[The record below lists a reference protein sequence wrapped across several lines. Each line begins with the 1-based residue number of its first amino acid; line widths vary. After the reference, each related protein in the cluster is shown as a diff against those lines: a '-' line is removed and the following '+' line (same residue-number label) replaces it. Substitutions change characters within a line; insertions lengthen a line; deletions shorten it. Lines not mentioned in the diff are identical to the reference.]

1 MEPVIRRHE
10 ACAAVFADLHAF
22 AFRTQNHPL
31 RIFRVDQNCVDDPI
45 ARRSALPLSTF
56 IGRLPQTARS
66 AGIERIEMLRIL
78 LNQLRAPKNKR
89 NAAITLPV
97 LSRVNAVVNAG
108 TSRGVHVRRI
118 RWIDDDAHHV

>member
-1 MEPVIRRHE
+1 MMEPVIRRHE

-56 IGRLPQTARS
+56 IGRLPQTPRS
-66 AGIERIEMLRIL
+66 AAIERIEMLPIPLNPL
-78 LNQLRAPKNKR
+78 LPPKNTQT
-89 NAAITLPV
+89 AATTLP
-97 LSRVNAVVNAG
+97 RFP
-108 TSRGVHVRRI
+108 H
-118 RWIDDDAHHV
+118 